1 MHQSQ
6 ASNLNLVSVSVLRR
20 LLRNNEAVLLYPG
33 GVREA
38 YKNKNEKYQ
47 VTAGGNAHLR
57 CLHCVQVDSA
67 MHVCAAP

>member
-6 ASNLNLVSVSVLRR
+6 ASNLHLVSVSVLRR

-38 YKNKNEKYQ
+38 YKNKDEKYQ
-47 VTAGGNAHLR
+47 VMAGSTQCAPALLALCSGRFGGAR
-57 CLHCVQVDSA
+57 VVQ
-67 MHVCAAP
+67 